1 MDSIYIYRCEGCGSL
16 TYPEQLADGTINYEI
31 PDETNV
37 PDKCF
42 MGHRWVLGIW
52 EWVKK

>member
-1 MDSIYIYRCEGCGSL
+1 MDTWYVYRCTGCGAL
-16 TYPEQLADGTINYEI
+16 TYPVQWPDGKIVYEL

-42 MGHRWVLGIW
+42 MGHKWVLGMW
-52 EWVKK
+52 EKI